1 MSSFQYFTDCKL
13 KTANCK
19 LKKMNY
25 LKIFAPATVANVSC
39 GFDSLGFAVDAV
51 GDEMTFTKTAE
62 KGVKITNI
70 TGANLTYNI
79 DENAASA
86 VVKKILNEANA
97 DFGIELTIH
106 KGFAPGS
113 GLGSSA
119 ASAAGGAFGAN
130 QLLGTIYSDLELT
143 KFAMF
148 GEEVACGSA
157 IADNVSAAIYGGFVL
172 VRSYNPLEIIKL
184 PVPSELR
191 VVAIHPQIEVKTKD
205 ARAVLPTE
213 IPLKDAVTQWAN
225 VGGLISGLYSDNYNL
240 ISNSLVDIIVEPA
253 RKGLI
258 PFFDDVKNAATKA
271 GALGAGISGSGPTIF
286 ALCKGD
292 EIAEKVYKSI
302 KESYQNKGI
311 DFEMFISKV
320 NLKGIRIIK

>member
-1 MSSFQYFTDCKL
+1 
-13 KTANCK
+13 
-19 LKKMNY
+19 MNY

-51 GDEMTFTKTAE
+51 GDEMTFTKTTE

-70 TGANLTYNI
+70 TGADLPYNV

-106 KGFAPGS
+106 KGFSPGS

-119 ASAAGGAFGAN
+119 ASAAGAAFGAN
-130 QLLGTIYSDLELT
+130 QLLGNIYSELELT

-148 GEEVACGSA
+148 GEEVACGTP
-157 IADNVSAAIYGGFVL
+157 IADNVSAVVYGGFVL
-172 VRSYNPLEIIKL
+172 VRSYEPLEIIKL
-184 PVPSELR
+184 PVPKELR
-191 VVAIHPQIEVKTKD
+191 VVAIHPQVTIKTKD
-205 ARAVLPTE
+205 ARDVLPTKIE
-213 IPLKDAVTQWAN
+213 LKDAVTQWAN
-225 VGGLISGLYSDNYNL
+225 VGGLISGLYTDNYNL
-240 ISNSLVDIIVEPA
+240 ISNSLVDIIVEPH
-253 RKGLI
+253 RKKLI
-258 PFFDDVKNAATKA
+258 PFFDDVKNNAIKA

-286 ALCKGD
+286 ALCKGNK
-292 EIAEKVYKSI
+292 IAEKVYNSI
-302 KESYQNKGI
+302 KETYKNTGI

-320 NLKGIRIIK
+320 NPEGIKIIK

>member
-1 MSSFQYFTDCKL
+1 
-13 KTANCK
+13 
-19 LKKMNY
+19 MNEI
-25 LKIFAPATVANVSC
+25 KIFAPATVANVSC

-70 TGANLTYNI
+70 TGADLTY
-79 DENAASA
+79 DVDKNAASA
-86 VVKKILNEANA
+86 VVKKMLNEANA
-97 DFGIELTIH
+97 EFGIELTIH
-106 KGFAPGS
+106 KGFSPGS

-119 ASAAGGAFGAN
+119 ASAAGAAFGAN
-130 QLLGTIYSDLELT
+130 QLLGNPFSELELT

-148 GEEVACGSA
+148 GEEVACGTP
-157 IADNVSAAIYGGFVL
+157 IADNVAAAIYGGFVL

-191 VVAIHPQIEVKTKD
+191 VVAIHPQIEVRTKD
-205 ARAVLPTE
+205 ARDVLPTK
-213 IPLKDAVTQWAN
+213 IALKDAVTQWAN
-225 VGGLISGLYSDNYNL
+225 VGGLISGLYTDNYNL
-240 ISNSLVDIIVEPA
+240 ISNSLVDIIVEPV

-258 PFFDDVKNAATKA
+258 PFFDDIKNSALKA

-302 KESYQNKGI
+302 EESYKNTGI

-320 NLKGIRIIK
+320 NPEGIKIM

>member
-1 MSSFQYFTDCKL
+1 
-13 KTANCK
+13 
-19 LKKMNY
+19 MNY

-39 GFDSLGFAVDAV
+39 GFDSLGLAVDAV

-70 TGANLTYNI
+70 TGADLTY
-79 DENAASA
+79 DLDKNAASA

-97 DFGIELTIH
+97 DFGVELTIH
-106 KGFAPGS
+106 KGFSPGS

-119 ASAAGGAFGAN
+119 ASAAGAAFGAN
-130 QLLGTIYSDLELT
+130 QLLGNIYSDLELT

-148 GEEVACGSA
+148 GEEVACGTP
-157 IADNVSAAIYGGFVL
+157 IADNVSAAVYGGFVL

-184 PVPSELR
+184 PIPSELR
-191 VVAIHPQIEVKTKD
+191 VVAIHPQVEVKTKD
-205 ARAVLPTE
+205 AREVLPTE
-213 IPLKDAVTQWAN
+213 IALKDAVTQWAN
-225 VGGLISGLYSDNYNL
+225 VGGLIAGLYSDNYEL
-240 ISNSLVDIIVEPA
+240 IQNSLVDIIVEPV
-253 RKGLI
+253 RKTLI
-258 PFFDDVKNAATKA
+258 PHFDDVKNAATKA

-292 EIAEKVYKSI
+292 EIANEVYKSI
-302 KESYQNKGI
+302 QESYKNTEI

-320 NLKGIRIIK
+320 NQEGIKILEEN

>member
-1 MSSFQYFTDCKL
+1 MD
-13 KTANCK
+13 
-19 LKKMNY
+19 Y

-51 GDEMTFTKTAE
+51 GDEMTFTKTTE

-70 TGANLTYNI
+70 TGANLTYNV

-106 KGFAPGS
+106 KGFSPGS

-119 ASAAGGAFGAN
+119 ASAAGAAFGAN
-130 QLLGTIYSDLELT
+130 QLLGNIYSELELT

-148 GEEVACGSA
+148 GEEVACGTP

-172 VRSYNPLEIIKL
+172 VRSYHPLEIIKL

-191 VVAIHPQIEVKTKD
+191 VVAIHPQVEVKTKD
-205 ARAVLPTE
+205 AREVLPTE
-213 IPLKDAVTQWAN
+213 IALKDAVTQWAN
-225 VGGLISGLYSDNYNL
+225 VGGLISGLYSDNYEL
-240 ISNSLVDIIVEPA
+240 ISNSLVDIIVEPV
-253 RKGLI
+253 RKSLI
-258 PFFDDVKNAATKA
+258 PFFDDVKNAAIKA

-292 EIAEKVYKSI
+292 KVAKEVYNSI
-302 KESYQNKGI
+302 EESYKNTGI

-320 NLKGIRIIK
+320 NPEGMKIINSK

>member
-1 MSSFQYFTDCKL
+1 MD
-13 KTANCK
+13 
-19 LKKMNY
+19 Y

-39 GFDSLGFAVDAV
+39 GFDSLGFAVDAI

-62 KGVKITNI
+62 KGVKISNI
-70 TGANLTYNI
+70 TGANLTYNV

-86 VVKKILNEANA
+86 VVKKILIAAKAN
-97 DFGIELTIH
+97 FGIELTIH
-106 KGFAPGS
+106 KGFSPGS

-119 ASAAGGAFGAN
+119 ASAAGAAFGTN
-130 QLLGTIYSDLELT
+130 QLLGNIYSELELT

-148 GEEVACGSA
+148 GEEVACGA
-157 IADNVSAAIYGGFVL
+157 QIADNVAAAIYGGFVL
-172 VRSYNPLEIIKL
+172 VRSYNPLEIVKL

-205 ARAVLPTE
+205 AREVLPKE

-225 VGGLISGLYSDNYNL
+225 VGGLISGLYTDNYNL

-253 RKGLI
+253 RKPLI
-258 PFFDDVKNAATKA
+258 PFFDDVKNSALKA

-292 EIAEKVYKSI
+292 AVAKSVYKSI
-302 KESYQNKGI
+302 EASYKNKGVT
-311 DFEMFISKV
+311 FEMFISKV
-320 NLKGIRIIK
+320 NSEGMKII